1 MEKKIKKI
9 TKREY
14 FTMLMELD
22 SVQERPEL
30 VAFIEHEMELLAR
43 KNTSNGEKKPTA
55 VQVANMALK
64 EAMYEEMEENRV
76 YTVSEMIKTLPSC
89 EGLSTSKVSAMLTQ
103 MEKAGNV
110 SKTVEKRKSYFCK
123 VIGE

>member
-1 MEKKIKKI
+1 MTTKKI

-22 SVQERPEL
+22 SVKERPEL
-30 VAFIEHEMELLAR
+30 VEFIKHEIELLSR
-43 KNTSNGEKKPTA
+43 KNSTNGEKKPTA
-55 VQVANMALK
+55 LQTANVALK
-64 EAMYEEMEENRV
+64 EAMYEEMEENRL

-89 EGLSTSKVSAMLTQ
+89 DGLSTSKVSAMLRQ
-103 MEKAGNV
+103 MEEAGKV

>member
-1 MEKKIKKI
+1 MTTKKI

-22 SVQERPEL
+22 SVKERPEL
-30 VAFIEHEMELLAR
+30 VEFIKHEIELLAR
-43 KNTSNGEKKPTA
+43 KNSTNGEKKPTA
-55 VQVANMALK
+55 LQTANVALK
-64 EAMYEEMEENRV
+64 EAMYEEMEENRL

-89 EGLSTSKVSAMLTQ
+89 DGLSTSKVSAMLRQ
-103 MEKAGNV
+103 MEEAGKV